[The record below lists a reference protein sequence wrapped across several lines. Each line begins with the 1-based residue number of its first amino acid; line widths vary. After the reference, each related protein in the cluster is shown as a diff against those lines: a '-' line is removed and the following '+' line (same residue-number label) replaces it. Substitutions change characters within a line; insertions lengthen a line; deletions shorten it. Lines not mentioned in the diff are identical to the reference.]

1 MTYVDYALI
10 AIVAISMVFG
20 VIRGFLREAI
30 GLMGWLGGLWFAW
43 REAPRL
49 VPYLGGA
56 LADTE
61 LQIWVARGL
70 ILVAIVV
77 AGWLVASL
85 LSYLVHRSGISLSV
99 DRLFGGVFGL
109 VRGAVIASVAVMLGQ
124 AAELHDEA
132 WWQGSKLMPWAEE
145 LAGVLRNY
153 AESGLDAVERDS
165 YRT

>member
-20 VIRGFLREAI
+20 VIRGFLRESI
-30 GLMGWLGGLWFAW
+30 GLMAWLGGLWFAW

-49 VPYLGGA
+49 VPHLGGA
-56 LADTE
+56 LTDTE

-77 AGWLVASL
+77 CGWLVATL

-109 VRGAVIASVAVMLGQ
+109 VRGAVIASLLVMLGQ
-124 AAELHDEA
+124 AAELMDEP
-132 WWQGSKLMPWAEE
+132 WWQGSTLMPWAEE
-145 LAGVLRNY
+145 LAGVLHNY
-153 AESGLDAVERDS
+153 AESGLDAIERDS
-165 YRT
+165 FQT

>member
-20 VIRGFLREAI
+20 VIRGFLRESI
-30 GLMGWLGGLWFAW
+30 GLMAWLGGLWFAW

-49 VPYLGGA
+49 VPHLGGA
-56 LADTE
+56 LTGTD

-70 ILVAIVV
+70 VLVAIV
-77 AGWLVASL
+77 ACGWLIASL

-109 VRGAVIASVAVMLGQ
+109 VRGAVIASLLVMLGQ

-132 WWQGSKLMPWAEE
+132 WWQSSKLMPVAEE
-145 LAGVLRNY
+145 LAGVLHNF

-165 YRT
+165 FRT

>member
-20 VIRGFLREAI
+20 VIRGFLRESI
-30 GLMGWLGGLWFAW
+30 GLMAWLGGLWFAW

-49 VPYLGGA
+49 APHLGGA
-56 LADTE
+56 LTDTE

-77 AGWLVASL
+77 CGWLIASL

-109 VRGAVIASVAVMLGQ
+109 VRGAVIASLLVMLGQ
-124 AAELHDEA
+124 AAELEVEG
-132 WWQGSKLMPWAEE
+132 WWQASRVMPWAEE

-165 YRT
+165 FQT

>member
-30 GLMGWLGGLWFAW
+30 GLMAWLGGLWFAW
-43 REAPRL
+43 REAPQL
-49 VPYLGGA
+49 APHLGGA
-56 LADTE
+56 LAGTD

-70 ILVAIVV
+70 ILIAIVV

-109 VRGAVIASVAVMLGQ
+109 VRGAVIASVAVMLGE
-124 AAELHDEA
+124 AAELRDEP
-132 WWQGSKLMPWAEE
+132 WWQASRLMPWAEE